1 MFAAVVSL
9 VELNVAVPVDAPNDK
24 VVAAP
29 KALTFVAFVL
39 KTANVALPVVTLVV
53 KSGDVAKT
61 REPVPVSSDIT
72 FLRSAAVVKAK
83 SDNLFPVVVKV
94 PAVGTVKL
102 EFAVVVNVKLF
113 PPEVAK
119 VDPLAKVKVALVA
132 GAVNV
137 SLLNVVAVIAPLL

>member
-1 MFAAVVSL
+1 MNPVYVDELKRSKLPPILTDFPIPTPPLKTTEPVFAAVVL
-9 VELNVAVPVDAPNDK
+9 LAELNVAVPVEAPNER

-72 FLRSAAVVKAK
+72 FLSSAAVVKAK
-83 SDNLFPVVVKV
+83 SDNLLP
-94 PAVGTVKL
+94 
-102 EFAVVVNVKLF
+102 
-113 PPEVAK
+113 
-119 VDPLAKVKVALVA
+119 
-132 GAVNV
+132 
-137 SLLNVVAVIAPLL
+137 